1 MKAVCRAKTR
11 AGEQKTTSA
20 ATNVSDQPA
29 RIRARRRH
37 MTTYAKYCCALL
49 LLTPIAATAAD
60 RVHIVIR
67 AFIPDSHDGNLGY
80 VKRLADGTTVIPA
93 PPTFLVTPA
102 VRAVMPQAVETWAKK
117 NAGNWK
123 GALLSGAL
131 AKHCFKTDG
140 RSFTPNA
147 IASARLHFEATLVID
162 GPSVRVENPA
172 GRSRPFWSDAS
183 HLVDCQSG
191 RDLVAP
197 RAGDPYFKDTPFR
210 PGSSIGQPRVD
221 GNEVRL
227 FVRGSGGNPLAPLW
241 ESVTPAVDFS
251 GLITFDRKTKK
262 LGFRGLAGAFP
273 ATEAYA
279 SLNGGAP
286 RTIFRLSPND
296 GTTVWDLADLDTGIN
311 SRGIDT
317 TIDLADDIAAAEPS
331 ARPLAPWKSI
341 QRAQFVS
348 GVLSM
353 PGGAGI
359 DAALLGAI
367 ANHGADAGMTAAALD
382 KLVASAAD
390 VLRKHEREL
399 DRAGYGSALD
409 RATLVR
415 RKVERLRSIDA
426 FASIA
431 VIQTLSQEVRSIGVL
446 PRSPGRE
453 PGYLVDTLLRTSI
466 ERVALRSQ
474 EARSGSNLLPV
485 LEKRVFSEIGF
496 SPLDRPENL
505 AATLAKVVSD
515 PAAAA
520 LAKAITDQR
529 QDQIG
534 LALGDAVLQ
543 SVSGSVKEHGSRL
556 RDTVNDAVK
565 ALEGDGKLPPKVE
578 DFVLSEFTKR
588 TGVDTYRL
596 RESVRKLEAD
606 GMSIANAEAGLYLA
620 STIGGLV
627 DPKMGRDIERFGSAA
642 INVYRAVNAFST
654 GASTGNAIFALGA
667 SGATGNFLGAAMTM
681 SGILGGGGFGGV
693 GGDQTPALRAE
704 IAELRKLI
712 EALAKRMDER
722 FDRVDRS
729 LDRIYVDMN
738 AGFERIERRLA
749 GLEEDARQIQ
759 LSLASL
765 SGRLDAFEALVRRGQ
780 RELLEEMKAVEVEG
794 CLRWRSD
801 IVKPLADDR
810 FYWCAIQL
818 AGFAVRQAA
827 TDAYAGGTSW
837 DPSEAGLPAR
847 LLDPFNNV
855 QLFFAAA
862 QARGV
867 NLVAPNELDRLV
879 SPRYWGVAVEDY
891 LKLLADWPQYAVN
904 IKPAQIE
911 RVRAAGEGLNR
922 GLAAISDP
930 RTGRDLFVGLL
941 RSYLDSVLEL
951 QVELERSRSSLIGR
965 HVPSLPAQGR
975 PLCSHGDMGAWAS
988 KLDFPL
994 ESKLIPGYLRRAET
1008 EKKAVARICAGRLDV
1023 SPVGIDTR
1031 TIANGLVVEAQPSFE
1046 LHASA
1051 DGSGGRVSVWSL
1063 SVRLPIKF
1071 KVMISNVQRGP
1082 DGKASSYSYSTPDRH
1097 ELEQAVQGYWP
1108 KVIQL
1113 FRDAPEMPGWRPRLR
1128 WPMSRDAVQFEQ
1140 ESLLARAFGSLGKD
1154 LGKDALVAAQALGN
1168 GDALSNFT
1176 SPLGTISF
1184 FAGSPESDNKLT
1196 IEMDQWA
1203 ERRIYEDV
1211 VAAKL
1216 AATAVRD
1223 LDVYARLIAGFA
1235 EVGLADSLR
1244 RNDALSALVR
1254 GGNTLP
1260 DSRWFL
1266 AAVQTRPPLHDV
1278 ARTALARA
1286 LALWTMLD
1294 KVLAEPRDA
1303 SDRGD
1308 QTVGS
1313 LLAKL
1318 SILAQQKREECKHL
1332 PDPAECLVR

>member
-1 MKAVCRAKTR
+1 MKSVHQVMAPVGGR
-11 AGEQKTTSA
+11 KTTSVG
-20 ATNVSDQPA
+20 THISDRPA
-29 RIRARRRH
+29 RKRTH
-37 MTTYAKYCCALL
+37 CWHTTMFAKYFCALV
-49 LLTPIAATAAD
+49 LLTPIAAIAAD
-60 RVHIVIR
+60 RIHIVIR

-80 VKRLADGTTVIPA
+80 VKRLRDGTTVIPA

-102 VRAVMPQAVETWAKK
+102 VRAVTPRAVEVWAKK
-117 NAGNWK
+117 NSGNWK

-131 AKHCFKTDG
+131 ANHCFKTDG
-140 RSFTPNA
+140 RTFTSNA
-147 IASARLHFEATLVID
+147 NASARLHFEATLVID
-162 GPSVRVENPA
+162 GPSVRIEKPA

-183 HLVDCQSG
+183 HLVDCQSV
-191 RDLVAP
+191 RDLVTP
-197 RAGDPYFKDTPFR
+197 KAGDPYFVDAPFR
-210 PGSSIGQPRVD
+210 PGSSIGEPRVD

-227 FVRGSGGNPLAPLW
+227 FVRGSGGNPLAPLL

-251 GLITFDRKTKK
+251 GVITFDRKTKK
-262 LGFRGLAGAFP
+262 LGFRGLAGTFP

-286 RTIFRLSPND
+286 RTIFQLSPNE
-296 GTTVWDLADLDTGIN
+296 GTTVWDLADLDTGVN

-317 TIDLADDIAAAEPS
+317 TIDLVGDVVATEPS
-331 ARPLAPWKSI
+331 TRPLAPWKSI
-341 QRAQFVS
+341 QRSQFVA

-359 DAALLGAI
+359 DTALLGAI
-367 ANHGADAGMTAAALD
+367 ANSGADAGMTPVALD

-390 VLRKHEREL
+390 VLRKQEQEL

-409 RATLVR
+409 RVTLVR
-415 RKVERLRSIDA
+415 RKVERLRSTEA
-426 FASIA
+426 FASMA
-431 VIQTLSQEVRSIGVL
+431 VIQTLSQEVRRIGVL

-453 PGYLVDTLLRTSI
+453 PGYLVDTLLRSSI

-474 EARSGSNLLPV
+474 ETRSGSTLLPV
-485 LEKRVFSEIGF
+485 LQRRVFSEIGF

-505 AATLAKVVSD
+505 AAMLANVVSD
-515 PAAAA
+515 PTAVA
-520 LAKAITDQR
+520 LAKAITEQR
-529 QDQIG
+529 SDPVG
-534 LALGDAVLQ
+534 VVLGEAVLQ
-543 SVSGSVKEHGSRL
+543 GVSGSVKDHGSRL
-556 RDTVNDAVK
+556 RETVSNAVK
-565 ALEGDGKLPPKVE
+565 ALESEGKLPPIVE
-578 DFVLSEFTKR
+578 DFVLSEFSKR
-588 TGVDTYRL
+588 TGVDAYRL
-596 RESVRKLEAD
+596 RESVRTLEAD
-606 GMSIANAEAGLYLA
+606 SMKIANAEAGLYIA
-620 STIGGLV
+620 STLGGLV
-627 DPKMGRDIERFGSAA
+627 DPKLGRDIERFGSAA
-642 INVYRAVNAFST
+642 INVYRAVNAFSA

-765 SGRLDAFEALVRRGQ
+765 NGRLDAFEALVRRGQ
-780 RELLEEMKAVEVEG
+780 RELLAEMKAVEVEG

-818 AGFAVRQAA
+818 AGFAVRQGSS
-827 TDAYAGGTSW
+827 DAFAGGSAW

-855 QLFFAAA
+855 QLLFAAA
-862 QARGV
+862 QAHGV

-879 SPRYWGVAVEDY
+879 SPRYWGVAVDDY
-891 LKLLADWPQYAVN
+891 LKLLADWPQYTVN

-911 RVRAAGEGLNR
+911 RIRAAGEGINR

-930 RTGRDLFVGLL
+930 RTGRTLFVGLV
-941 RSYLDSVLEL
+941 RNYLESAIRL
-951 QVELERSRSSLIGR
+951 QLELERSRSSLIGR
-965 HVPSLPAQGR
+965 DVPSLPAQAR
-975 PLCSHGDMGAWAS
+975 PLCSYGNSGAWAS
-988 KLDFPL
+988 KLEFPL
-994 ESKLIPGYLRRAET
+994 ETKLIPGYVRRAEA
-1008 EKKAVARICAGRLDV
+1008 EKKAGIRICADRISV
-1023 SPVGIDTR
+1023 SPVGIDSR
-1031 TIANGLVVEAQPSFE
+1031 TVADGQVFDVYPDFS

-1051 DGSGGRVSVWSL
+1051 DGLGGRAEVWSL

-1071 KVMISNVQRGP
+1071 KVTISNVQREA
-1082 DGKASSYSYSTPDRH
+1082 DGNTTYAYSTPWQS

-1113 FRDAPEMPGWRPRLR
+1113 LRDAPYMPGSEPKAR
-1128 WPMSRDAVQFEQ
+1128 WPMSRQAKQFEQ
-1140 ESLLARAFGSLGKD
+1140 ESLLARARETLGKD
-1154 LGKDALVAAQALGN
+1154 LGKDAIAAAQYFSN
-1168 GDALSNFT
+1168 EVPLSTFT
-1176 SPLGTISF
+1176 SHLGTITYYLS
-1184 FAGSPESDNKLT
+1184 SPNSDSALAT
-1196 IEMDQWA
+1196 EMEHWA

-1216 AATAVRD
+1216 AVAAVRD
-1223 LDVYARLIAGFA
+1223 LDVYARLIAGFV

-1254 GGNTLP
+1254 GTNTLP

-1266 AAVQTRPPLHDV
+1266 DAVQSRPPLHDV

-1286 LALWTMLD
+1286 LALSTMLD
-1294 KVLAEPRDA
+1294 KVLAEPRDT

-1308 QTVGS
+1308 QTVGA
-1313 LLAKL
+1313 LLAEL
-1318 SILAQQKREECKHL
+1318 SVLAQQKREECKLL
-1332 PDPAECLVR
+1332 PNPVECLSR